1 MISFTIIIIH
11 LLSFVVQ
18 LIQLLSL
25 LDFFVFF
32 PMHFKTGFILF
43 YLYFSVFIQNPP
55 LELVRSIETFVKVV
69 PSPVIVR
76 LTEGAQSRVTRGWGQ
91 GLILDPGQNSI
102 DPDDE
107 TNKVLY

>member
-1 MISFTIIIIH
+1 MR
-11 LLSFVVQ
+11 
-18 LIQLLSL
+18 
-25 LDFFVFF
+25 
-32 PMHFKTGFILF
+32 
-43 YLYFSVFIQNPP
+43 SV
-55 LELVRSIETFVKVV
+55 ETYVKVV

-107 TNKVLY
+107 SNKVWH